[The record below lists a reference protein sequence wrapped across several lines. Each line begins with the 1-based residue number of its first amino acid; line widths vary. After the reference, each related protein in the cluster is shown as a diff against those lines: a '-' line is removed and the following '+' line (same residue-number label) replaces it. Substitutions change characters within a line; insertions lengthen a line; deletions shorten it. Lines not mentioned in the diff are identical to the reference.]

1 MNLRQLRFIS
11 EVARRGLNVSA
22 AAEALYTSQPGV
34 SRQIRQLEDELGV
47 RIFERRGKQ
56 LTRITEAGRTIIEY
70 ANRALVE
77 VEAVAAAAQ
86 SFRDPSRGSLSIAT
100 THTQAK
106 HRLPP
111 LIAEFRATYPQIA
124 LHMHSGTP
132 AQIAE
137 LVTSGDADFAIVT
150 EAMEHFE
157 ELVTM
162 PCYHWHRAV
171 IVPRGHELCGQNRL
185 SLKSLSQHP
194 LMTYSN
200 HAVLDAAFRAQHLTA
215 DVVLTATD
223 ADVIKT
229 YVRLGLG
236 VGVIAGMA
244 FDEAQEPDLYALDA
258 SGLFAASTT
267 SVAMRRD
274 VYMREYMYA
283 FVALFAPH
291 LTRQV
296 VDTVLQT
303 RSKGALRSLFMDTRI
318 PTF

>member
-1 MNLRQLRFIS
+1 
-11 EVARRGLNVSA
+11 VSK
-22 AAEALYTSQPGV
+22 
-34 SRQIRQLEDELGV
+34 QIRLLEDELGV

-77 VEAVAAAAQ
+77 VEAVADAAQ
-86 SFRDPSRGSLSIAT
+86 AFRDPARGSLSIAT

-132 AQIAE
+132 VQIADM
-137 LVTSGDADFAIVT
+137 VTGGEADFAIVT
-150 EAMEHFE
+150 EAMEHFD

-171 IVPRGHELCGQNRL
+171 VVPRGHALCGEENL
-185 SLKSLSQHP
+185 TLKALAGFP
-194 LMTYSN
+194 LLTYSS
-200 HAVLDAAFRAQHLTA
+200 HAVLDAAFRAHQLTPN
-215 DVVLTATD
+215 VVLTATD

-236 VGVIAGMA
+236 VGIVARIA
-244 FDEAQEPDLYALDA
+244 FDEQADPDLCALDA
-258 SGLFAASTT
+258 SRLFTLSTT
-267 SVAMRRD
+267 SIAMRRD
-274 VYMREYMYA
+274 AYMREYMYA
-283 FVALFAPH
+283 FIELFAPH
-291 LTRQV
+291 LTRDV

-303 RSKGALRSLFMDTRI
+303 RSKGALRSLFIDTQI
-318 PTF
+318 PAY

>member
-22 AAEALYTSQPGV
+22 AADALFTSQPGV
-34 SRQIRQLEDELGV
+34 SKQIRLLEDELGV

-77 VEAVAAAAQ
+77 VEAVADAAQ
-86 SFRDPSRGSLSIAT
+86 AFRDPARGSLSIAT

-111 LIAEFRATYPQIA
+111 LIAEFRAAYPQIA

-132 AQIAE
+132 VQIADM
-137 LVTSGDADFAIVT
+137 VTSGEADFAIVT
-150 EAMEHFE
+150 EAMEHFD

-171 IVPRGHELCGQNRL
+171 IVPHGHALCGEDDL
-185 SLKSLSQHP
+185 TLKALAGYP
-194 LMTYSN
+194 LLTYSS
-200 HAVLDAAFRAQHLTA
+200 HAVLDAAFRAHQLTPN
-215 DVVLTATD
+215 VVLTATD

-236 VGVIAGMA
+236 VGVVARIA
-244 FDEAQEPDLYALDA
+244 FDGQADPDLCALDA
-258 SGLFAASTT
+258 SGLFTLSTT
-267 SVAMRRD
+267 SIAMRRD
-274 VYMREYMYA
+274 VYMREYMYV
-283 FVALFAPH
+283 FIGLFAPH
-291 LTRQV
+291 LTREV

-303 RSKGALRSLFMDTRI
+303 RSRGALRSLFIDTQI
-318 PTF
+318 PAY

>member
-22 AAEALYTSQPGV
+22 AADALYTSQPGV
-34 SRQIRQLEDELGV
+34 SKQIRLLEDELGV

-77 VEAVAAAAQ
+77 VEAVADAAQ
-86 SFRDPSRGSLSIAT
+86 AFRDPARGSLSIAT

-132 AQIAE
+132 VQIADM
-137 LVTSGDADFAIVT
+137 VTGGEADFAIVT
-150 EAMEHFE
+150 EAMEHFD

-171 IVPRGHELCGQNRL
+171 VVPRGHALCGEENL
-185 SLKSLSQHP
+185 TLKALAGFP
-194 LMTYSN
+194 LLTYSS
-200 HAVLDAAFRAQHLTA
+200 HAVLDAAFRAHQLTPN
-215 DVVLTATD
+215 VVLTATD

-236 VGVIAGMA
+236 VGIVARIA
-244 FDEAQEPDLYALDA
+244 FDEQADPDLCALDA
-258 SGLFAASTT
+258 SRLFTLSTT
-267 SVAMRRD
+267 SIAMRRD
-274 VYMREYMYA
+274 AYMREYMYA
-283 FVALFAPH
+283 FIELFAPH
-291 LTRQV
+291 LTRDV

-303 RSKGALRSLFMDTRI
+303 RSKGALRSLFIDTQI
-318 PTF
+318 PDY

>member
-22 AAEALYTSQPGV
+22 AADALYTSQPGV
-34 SRQIRQLEDELGV
+34 SKQIRQLEDELGV

-56 LTRITEAGRTIIEY
+56 LTRVTEAGRTIIEY

-77 VEAVAAAAQ
+77 VEAVTDAAQ
-86 SFRDPSRGSLSIAT
+86 EFRDPARGSLAIAT

-111 LIAEFRATYPQIA
+111 LIAQFRATYPKIA

-132 AQIAE
+132 VQIAE
-137 LVTSGDADFAIVT
+137 LVTGGEADFAIVT
-150 EAMEHFE
+150 EAMEHFD

-171 IVPRGHELCGQNRL
+171 IVPRGHALCGEEGL
-185 SLKSLSQHP
+185 TIKALAGHP
-194 LMTYSN
+194 LLTYSS
-200 HAVLDAAFRAQHLTA
+200 HAVLDAAFRAHQLTPN
-215 DVVLTATD
+215 VVFTATD

-236 VGVIAGMA
+236 VGVVARMA
-244 FDEAQEPDLYALDA
+244 FDEAQETDLCALDA
-258 SGLFAASTT
+258 SQLFSASTT
-267 SVAMRRD
+267 SIAMRRD

-283 FVALFAPH
+283 FMELFAPH
-291 LTRQV
+291 LVRDV

-303 RSKGALRSLFMDTRI
+303 RSKGALRSLFIDTRI
-318 PTF
+318 PTY

>member
-22 AAEALYTSQPGV
+22 AADALYTSQPGV
-34 SRQIRQLEDELGV
+34 SKQIRLLEDELGV

-77 VEAVAAAAQ
+77 VEAVADAAQ
-86 SFRDPSRGSLSIAT
+86 AFRDPARGSLSIAT
-100 THTQAK
+100 KHTQAK

-132 AQIAE
+132 VQIADM
-137 LVTSGDADFAIVT
+137 VTGGEADFAIVT
-150 EAMEHFE
+150 EAMEHFD

-171 IVPRGHELCGQNRL
+171 VVPRGHALCGEENL
-185 SLKSLSQHP
+185 TLKALAGFP
-194 LMTYSN
+194 LLTYSS
-200 HAVLDAAFRAQHLTA
+200 HAVLDAAFRAHQLTPN
-215 DVVLTATD
+215 VVLTATD

-236 VGVIAGMA
+236 VGIVARIA
-244 FDEAQEPDLYALDA
+244 FDEQADPDLCALDA
-258 SGLFAASTT
+258 SRLFTLSTT
-267 SVAMRRD
+267 SIAMRRD
-274 VYMREYMYA
+274 AYMREYMYA
-283 FVALFAPH
+283 FIELFAPH
-291 LTRQV
+291 LTRDV

-303 RSKGALRSLFMDTRI
+303 RSKGALRSLFIDTQI
-318 PTF
+318 PDY